1 MIPCRHR
8 DLRHSEAGGITIV
21 VALMLL
27 VLLTVAAIAMSR
39 NSLREIVTSGFTR
52 QGAMAR
58 NAADS
63 GIEWGI
69 YWIDVDNSKSVGSP
83 TALLMGPLADGLL
96 KDTTLSGQARDVATF
111 VAGTSNPNDVYSPGT
126 ASLLAD
132 LTLPTPPGV
141 TAGFTLGLTNMGKL
155 PIAMTSQGAGTNSF
169 TPAAGSVNKNAPDLW
184 AIRGDAQVIQG
195 GMTFVHDREAWIST
209 PVRTSN

>member
-1 MIPCRHR
+1 MNSQKHR

-27 VLLTVAAIAMSR
+27 VLLTVAAVAMSR

-83 TALLMGPLADGLL
+83 TALMMGPLADGLL
-96 KDTTLSGQARDVATF
+96 HDELQLSGKARDVATF

-126 ASLLAD
+126 ASLVAD

-141 TAGFTLGLTNMGKL
+141 TAGFNLGLTRMGKL

-184 AIRGDAQVIQG
+184 A
-195 GMTFVHDREAWIST
+195 
-209 PVRTSN
+209 